1 MCALNVKI
9 DKFAHYSINFYHR
22 QIAHLIAFSV
32 QMAKQCGVSLR
43 RYSKNM
49 HICFWLV
56 ARLFLF
62 GFFLKNVEISA
73 LISDYLLKIF
83 ITLQKLVFIALSR
96 DNFALGKIETLYHK
110 SLFVT

>member
-43 RYSKNM
+43 RYAKYAYLRLAGCPAFS
-49 HICFWLV
+49 IWL
-56 ARLFLF
+56 
-62 GFFLKNVEISA
+62 FFEGCGN
-73 LISDYLLKIF
+73 
-83 ITLQKLVFIALSR
+83 
-96 DNFALGKIETLYHK
+96 
-110 SLFVT
+110 

>member
-9 DKFAHYSINFYHR
+9 DKFAHCSINFYHR

-43 RYSKNM
+43 RYAKYAYLLLAGCPAFS
-49 HICFWLV
+49 IW
-56 ARLFLF
+56 
-62 GFFLKNVEISA
+62 FFLKDVEISA

-83 ITLQKLVFIALSR
+83 ITLP
-96 DNFALGKIETLYHK
+96 KIGVYCFEQR
-110 SLFVT
+110 